1 MATTDNNNMLI
12 EYNPSQ
18 VGVTDAANPTN
29 AANLTIAADST
40 PANPS
45 DSSTTISD
53 NHNVDSTTGWKWRYP
68 EIRFPEFKKTSI
80 LLDVRTELIKE
91 FHNKLGSEMLQRFR
105 ESCFGAYLNY
115 STKKHT
121 PGTAMHLMVSQQVI
135 REGADEDE
143 LWFLVG
149 DKFVRFSKYEY
160 ALVTGL
166 RFGPTN
172 FDPNEDYEL
181 QTNGVYRKF
190 IDPENEFGKKGAEYE
205 FVFQWFKN
213 APKNKKTRASL
224 LKIAK
229 VLFVHGFFYAIDKR
243 QRIANWL
250 WELVERE
257 DEWETFPWG
266 AYSFQILM
274 FRMKNAAVK
283 PQDNYHIFGFSHA
296 FMHFILEAVPG
307 LADKITSKTKHKC
320 VQPRLLKRLFLKKSV
335 NLYLDFFD
343 KQDIQCHEKLE
354 PTEQELIDYT
364 WWPHVDD
371 DVRSSVKY
379 IHKESNAKKT
389 QIKRTLEQSSV
400 PAQCH
405 GSITA
410 EEFRPQKRART
421 TESPNADSYELLTRI
436 LEGVRQENE
445 LLEQR
450 LVREIREIA
459 ERASRKSDDLR
470 SEIEKLKKTVEELQR
485 HSNYV
490 PFEENVLNFEPSS
503 PTGRG
508 RQSPPP
514 PPKTK
519 TPSPPPVINPPSPSV
534 QTTAQTTTQ
543 TTAQIKTKK
552 TEQTKTRNI
561 AQSTAPKTQKAQGR
575 TPKRKT
581 SPPPPSADDLYVP
594 FDGNFI
600 DDIEAFTDKTD
611 YVRFRG
617 EGEPEFTPIERLHII
632 SKYPNP
638 IKVRRVTVNKAKANK
653 FITIRRAV
661 RPPKDSEFD
670 TYMNSDH
677 MKAYIAYLESG
688 SKEMRDCG
696 SGMFQYEDASYFKE
710 VENPEVQM
718 DVQTIDSYLRILH
731 LNPEFLGCHPEARE
745 KYLIYPSIFCTF
757 LTAASESMYHNNKA
771 SAISDKDK
779 GQMEKLDLENDYVK
793 VLLDIV
799 QGKPVE
805 LIESWGQLVPITAVD
820 KIYVV
825 WLAHGHFYPLVV
837 DLVKCEVWLI
847 DSLANSSDEAKRFSR
862 YEATMCLRRIL
873 PALLQL
879 SGFYDVRKDLKPVNR
894 EWDLRFADKDHCFEQ
909 TDGLSCGPFACKM
922 MEVLVTRRQLPNITE
937 KNMKHIRRG
946 IAERIFSFSKPAPV
960 KTS

>member
-18 VGVTDAANPTN
+18 VGLTDAANPTN
-29 AANLTIAADST
+29 AANLTIAADSN

-80 LLDVRTELIKE
+80 LLDFRTELINE
-91 FHNKLGSEMLQRFR
+91 FHNKLGSKMLQRFR

-115 STKKHT
+115 PTNKHT
-121 PGTAMHLMVSQQVI
+121 PGTAMHLMLSQQVI

-172 FDPNEDYEL
+172 FDPNEDYEI

-213 APKNKKTRASL
+213 APKKK
-224 LKIAK
+224 K
-229 VLFVHGFFYAIDKR
+229 H
-243 QRIANWL
+243 RIANWL
-250 WELVERE
+250 WE
-257 DEWETFPWG
+257 
-266 AYSFQILM
+266 
-274 FRMKNAAVK
+274 MKNAVVK

-296 FMHFILEAVPG
+296 FMHFIAEAVPG
-307 LADKITSKTKHKC
+307 LADIITSKTKHKC
-320 VQPRLLKRLFLKKSV
+320 VQPRLLKRLFLKKSLK
-335 NLYLDFFD
+335 LYLNFFD
-343 KQDIQCHEKLE
+343 KQDIQCFEKLE
-354 PTEQELIDYT
+354 PTKQELIDYT
-364 WWPHVDD
+364 WWHHVAD
-371 DVRSSVKY
+371 DVRSSVRY
-379 IHKESNAKKT
+379 IHRESNKAKKALLL
-389 QIKRTLEQSSV
+389 KRTREQSPV
-400 PAQCH
+400 P
-405 GSITA
+405 
-410 EEFRPQKRART
+410 EVEPRPQKRART
-421 TESPNADSYELLTRI
+421 TERPNVDSSELLTRI
-436 LEGVRQENE
+436 LEGVRRENE
-445 LLEQR
+445 LCVQMVMRE
-450 LVREIREIA
+450 VREIQEMN
-459 ERASRKSDDLR
+459 SRKADDLR

-519 TPSPPPVINPPSPSV
+519 TPSPPPVINPPSPSA

-543 TTAQIKTKK
+543 TTAQITTQK

-561 AQSTAPKTQKAQGR
+561 AQST
-575 TPKRKT
+575 
-581 SPPPPSADDLYVP
+581 ADDLYVP

-600 DDIEAFTDKTD
+600 DDIEAFADKTD

-617 EGEPEFTPIERLHII
+617 EGEPEFTPIERLNIKI
-632 SKYPNP
+632 SKHLNP

-653 FITIRRAV
+653 FITIRCAV

-670 TYMNSDH
+670 TYMNSEH
-677 MKAYIAYLESG
+677 MMAYIAYLESG
-688 SKEMRDCG
+688 SKEMQDCG

-710 VENPEVQM
+710 VENPEVLM
-718 DVQTIDSYLRILH
+718 DQQTIDSYLRILH
-731 LNPEFLGCHPEARE
+731 LNPEFLGCHPESRE

-757 LTAASESMYHNNKA
+757 LTVASESMYHNNKA
-771 SAISDKDK
+771 SAISDEDK
-779 GQMEKLDLENDYVK
+779 GQMEKLDPENASVK

-879 SGFYDVRKDLKPVNR
+879 TGFYDVRKDLKPVNR

-909 TDGLSCGPFACKM
+909 NDGKSCGPFACKM

-937 KNMKHIRRG
+937 QNMKHIRRG

-960 KTS
+960 IAIANNI

>member
-53 NHNVDSTTGWKWRYP
+53 NHNVDSTT
-68 EIRFPEFKKTSI
+68 
-80 LLDVRTELIKE
+80 
-91 FHNKLGSEMLQRFR
+91 
-105 ESCFGAYLNY
+105 
-115 STKKHT
+115 
-121 PGTAMHLMVSQQVI
+121 GTAMHLMVSQQVI

-250 WELVERE
+250 WELVEWE

-307 LADKITSKTKHKC
+307 LADIITSKTKHKC

-379 IHKESNAKKT
+379 IHKKSNAKKT
-389 QIKRTLEQSSV
+389 LIKRTLEQSSV
-400 PAQCH
+400 PAQCQGD

-410 EEFRPQKRART
+410 EEVRPQKRART
-421 TESPNADSYELLTRI
+421 TESPNVDSSELLTRI

-519 TPSPPPVINPPSPSV
+519 TPSPPP
-534 QTTAQTTTQ
+534 
-543 TTAQIKTKK
+543 
-552 TEQTKTRNI
+552 
-561 AQSTAPKTQKAQGR
+561 
-575 TPKRKT
+575 RKT
-581 SPPPPSADDLYVP
+581 PPPPPSADDLYVP

-600 DDIEAFTDKTD
+600 DDIEAFADKTD

-617 EGEPEFTPIERLHII
+617 EGEPEFTPIERLHIKI
-632 SKYPNP
+632 SKYLNP
-638 IKVRRVTVNKAKANK
+638 IQVRRVTVNKAKADK

-670 TYMNSDH
+670 TYMNSEH
-677 MKAYIAYLESG
+677 MMAYIAYLESG

-710 VENPEVQM
+710 VENPEVLM
-718 DVQTIDSYLRILH
+718 DQQ
-731 LNPEFLGCHPEARE
+731 
-745 KYLIYPSIFCTF
+745 TF

-771 SAISDKDK
+771 SAISDEDK
-779 GQMEKLDLENDYVK
+779 GQMEKLIRSRKCVN
-793 VLLDIV
+793 
-799 QGKPVE
+799 QG
-805 LIESWGQLVPITAVD
+805 LARYSVD

-847 DSLANSSDEAKRFSR
+847 DSLANQSNEAKRFSR

-873 PALLQL
+873 PALLPL
-879 SGFYDVRKDLKPVNR
+879 TGFYDVRKDLKPVNR

-909 TDGLSCGPFACKM
+909 TDGKSCGPFACKM

-960 KTS
+960 ITS

>member
-1 MATTDNNNMLI
+1 
-12 EYNPSQ
+12 
-18 VGVTDAANPTN
+18 
-29 AANLTIAADST
+29 
-40 PANPS
+40 
-45 DSSTTISD
+45 
-53 NHNVDSTTGWKWRYP
+53 
-68 EIRFPEFKKTSI
+68 
-80 LLDVRTELIKE
+80 
-91 FHNKLGSEMLQRFR
+91 MLQRFR

-115 STKKHT
+115 PTKKHT
-121 PGTAMHLMVSQQVI
+121 PGTAMHLMLSQQVI

-296 FMHFILEAVPG
+296 FMHFILEAVPD
-307 LADKITSKTKHKC
+307 LADIITSKTKHKC

-335 NLYLDFFD
+335 KLYMDFFD

-354 PTEQELIDYT
+354 PTEQKLIDYT

-400 PAQCH
+400 PAQCQGD

-410 EEFRPQKRART
+410 EEVRPQKRART
-421 TESPNADSYELLTRI
+421 TESPNVDSSELLTRI

-450 LVREIREIA
+450 LV
-459 ERASRKSDDLR
+459 

-519 TPSPPPVINPPSPSV
+519 TPSPPPVINPPSPSA

-543 TTAQIKTKK
+543 TTAQIITKK

-561 AQSTAPKTQKAQGR
+561 AQSTGLKTQKAQGR
-575 TPKRKT
+575 TPERKT
-581 SPPPPSADDLYVP
+581 PPPPPSADDLYVP

-600 DDIEAFTDKTD
+600 DDIEAFADKTD

-617 EGEPEFTPIERLHII
+617 EGEPEFTPIERLHIKI
-632 SKYPNP
+632 SKYLNP

-670 TYMNSDH
+670 TYMNSEH
-677 MKAYIAYLESG
+677 MMAYIAYLESG
-688 SKEMRDCG
+688 SKEKRDCG
-696 SGMFQYEDASYFKE
+696 TGMCQYEDASYFKE

-718 DVQTIDSYLRILH
+718 DVQT
-731 LNPEFLGCHPEARE
+731 
-745 KYLIYPSIFCTF
+745 F

-771 SAISDKDK
+771 SAISGEDK
-779 GQMEKLDLENDYVK
+779 GKMEKLNPENDAVK
-793 VLLDIV
+793 ILLDFL

-825 WLAHGHFYPLVV
+825 WLAHEHFYPLII
-837 DLVKCEVWLI
+837 DLVRCEVWLI
-847 DSLANSSDEAKRFSR
+847 DSLANQANEVKRFSR
-862 YEATMCLRRIL
+862 YEVTMCLRRIL

-879 SGFYDVRKDLKPVNR
+879 TGFYDVRKDLKPVNR

-909 TDGLSCGPFACKM
+909 IDGKSCGPFSCKM

-937 KNMKHIRRG
+937 KNMKYIRRG
-946 IAERIFSFSKPAPV
+946 IAERIFSFSKPAP
-960 KTS
+960 KETSLLDFVTN

>member
-18 VGVTDAANPTN
+18 VGLTDAANPTN
-29 AANLTIAADST
+29 AANLTIAADSN

-80 LLDVRTELIKE
+80 LLDVRTKLIKE
-91 FHNKLGSEMLQRFR
+91 FHNKLGSNMLQRFR

-115 STKKHT
+115 PTNKHT
-121 PGTAMHLMVSQQVI
+121 PGTAMHLMLSQQVI

-172 FDPNEDYEL
+172 FDPNEDYEI

-213 APKNKKTRASL
+213 APKKKKTRASL

-257 DEWETFPWG
+257 DDWETFPWG

-274 FRMKNAAVK
+274 FRMKNAVVK

-296 FMHFILEAVPG
+296 FMHFIAEVVPG
-307 LADKITSKTKHKC
+307 LADIITSKTKHKC
-320 VQPRLLKRLFLKKSV
+320 VQPRLLKRLFLKKSLK
-335 NLYLDFFD
+335 LYLNFFD
-343 KQDIQCHEKLE
+343 KQDIQCFEKLE
-354 PTEQELIDYT
+354 PTKQELIDYT
-364 WWPHVDD
+364 WWHHVAD
-371 DVRSSVKY
+371 DVRSSVRY
-379 IHKESNAKKT
+379 IHRESNKAKKALLL
-389 QIKRTLEQSSV
+389 KRTREQSPV
-400 PAQCH
+400 P
-405 GSITA
+405 
-410 EEFRPQKRART
+410 EVEPRPQKRART
-421 TESPNADSYELLTRI
+421 TERPNVDSSELLTRI
-436 LEGVRQENE
+436 LEGVRRENE
-445 LLEQR
+445 LCVQMVMRE
-450 LVREIREIA
+450 VREIQEMN
-459 ERASRKSDDLR
+459 SRKADDLR

-519 TPSPPPVINPPSPSV
+519 TPSPPPVINPPSPSA

-543 TTAQIKTKK
+543 TTAQITTQK

-561 AQSTAPKTQKAQGR
+561 AQST
-575 TPKRKT
+575 
-581 SPPPPSADDLYVP
+581 ADDLYVP

-600 DDIEAFTDKTD
+600 DDIEAFADKTD

-617 EGEPEFTPIERLHII
+617 EGEPEFTPIERLNIKI
-632 SKYPNP
+632 SKHLNP

-670 TYMNSDH
+670 TYMNSEH
-677 MKAYIAYLESG
+677 MMAYIAYLESG

-710 VENPEVQM
+710 VENPEVLM
-718 DVQTIDSYLRILH
+718 DQQTIDSYLRILH
-731 LNPEFLGCHPEARE
+731 LNPEFLGCHPESRE

-757 LTAASESMYHNNKA
+757 FTAASESMYHNNKA
-771 SAISDKDK
+771 SAISDEDK
-779 GQMEKLDLENDYVK
+779 GQMEKLDPENASVK

-879 SGFYDVRKDLKPVNR
+879 TGFYDVRKDLKPVNR

-909 TDGLSCGPFACKM
+909 TDGKSCGPFACKM

-937 KNMKHIRRG
+937 QNMKHIRRG

-960 KTS
+960 IAIANNI

>member
-29 AANLTIAADST
+29 AANLTIAADSN

-91 FHNKLGSEMLQRFR
+91 FHNKLGSKMLQRFR
-105 ESCFGAYLNY
+105 ESCFGAHLNY
-115 STKKHT
+115 PTKKHT
-121 PGTAMHLMVSQQVI
+121 PGTAMHLMLSQQVI

-160 ALVTGL
+160 APVTGL

-172 FDPNEDYEL
+172 FDPNEDYEI

-205 FVFQWFKN
+205 FVFQWFKK
-213 APKNKKTRASL
+213 APKNKK
-224 LKIAK
+224 
-229 VLFVHGFFYAIDKR
+229 H
-243 QRIANWL
+243 RIANWL

-257 DEWETFPWG
+257 DEWEMFPWG

-296 FMHFILEAVPG
+296 FMHFILEVVPG
-307 LADKITSKTKHKC
+307 LADIITSKTKHKC

-335 NLYLDFFD
+335 KLYLDFFD
-343 KQDIQCHEKLE
+343 KQNIQSHEKLE

-364 WWPHVDD
+364 WWSHVDD

-379 IHKESNAKKT
+379 IHRESNTKKT

-400 PAQCH
+400 PAQCQ
-405 GSITA
+405 GDDSITA
-410 EEFRPQKRART
+410 EEVRPQKRART
-421 TESPNADSYELLTRI
+421 TESPNVDSYELLTRI

-519 TPSPPPVINPPSPSV
+519 TPSPPPVINPPSPSA

-543 TTAQIKTKK
+543 TTAQITTKK

-561 AQSTAPKTQKAQGR
+561 AQSTTLKTQKAQGR
-575 TPKRKT
+575 TPERKT
-581 SPPPPSADDLYVP
+581 PPPPSADDLYVP

-600 DDIEAFTDKTD
+600 DDIEAFADKTD
-611 YVRFRG
+611 YVRLRG
-617 EGEPEFTPIERLHII
+617 EGEPEFTPIERLHIKI
-632 SKYPNP
+632 SKYLTP
-638 IKVRRVTVNKAKANK
+638 IKVRRVTVKKAKANNK

-670 TYMNSDH
+670 TYMNSKH

-688 SKEMRDCG
+688 SKEKRDCG
-696 SGMFQYEDASYFKE
+696 TGMCQYEDASYFKE

-745 KYLIYPSIFCTF
+745 KYLIHPSIFCTF

-771 SAISDKDK
+771 SAISGEDK
-779 GQMEKLDLENDYVK
+779 GKMEKLNPENDAVK
-793 VLLDIV
+793 ILLDLL

-820 KIYVV
+820 MIYVV
-825 WLAHGHFYPLVV
+825 WLAHEHFYPLVI
-837 DLVKCEVWLI
+837 DLVRCEVWLI
-847 DSLANSSDEAKRFSR
+847 DSLANQSNEVKRFSR
-862 YEATMCLRRIL
+862 YEVRMCLRRIL
-873 PALLQL
+873 PL
-879 SGFYDVRKDLKPVNR
+879 FY
-894 EWDLRFADKDHCFEQ
+894 
-909 TDGLSCGPFACKM
+909 S
-922 MEVLVTRRQLPNITE
+922 
-937 KNMKHIRRG
+937 
-946 IAERIFSFSKPAPV
+946 
-960 KTS
+960 

>member
-29 AANLTIAADST
+29 AANLTIAADSN

-53 NHNVDSTTGWKWRYP
+53 DHNVDSTANWLEM
-68 EIRFPEFKKTSI
+68 EISGNQISGI

-91 FHNKLGSEMLQRFR
+91 FHNKLGSKMLQRFR

-115 STKKHT
+115 PTKKHT
-121 PGTAMHLMVSQQVI
+121 PGTAMHLMLSQQVI
-135 REGADEDE
+135 KEGADEDE

-172 FDPNEDYEL
+172 FDPNEDYEI

-205 FVFQWFKN
+205 FVFQWFKK

-307 LADKITSKTKHKC
+307 LTDIITSKTKHKC

-335 NLYLDFFD
+335 KLYLNFFD

-371 DVRSSVKY
+371 DVRSSIKY
-379 IHKESNAKKT
+379 IQKESNAKKT

-400 PAQCH
+400 PAQWQGD

-410 EEFRPQKRART
+410 EEVRPQKRART
-421 TESPNADSYELLTRI
+421 TESPNVESSELLTRI

-519 TPSPPPVINPPSPSV
+519 TP
-534 QTTAQTTTQ
+534 
-543 TTAQIKTKK
+543 
-552 TEQTKTRNI
+552 
-561 AQSTAPKTQKAQGR
+561 QGR
-575 TPKRKT
+575 TPERKT
-581 SPPPPSADDLYVP
+581 PRTPPSADDLYVP
-594 FDGNFI
+594 FDDNFI
-600 DDIEAFTDKTD
+600 DDIEAFADKTD
-611 YVRFRG
+611 YVRLRG
-617 EGEPEFTPIERLHII
+617 EEEPEFTAIERLYIKI
-632 SKYPNP
+632 SKYLTP
-638 IKVRRVTVNKAKANK
+638 IKVPRVSVRKAKANNK

-670 TYMNSDH
+670 TYMNSKH

-688 SKEMRDCG
+688 SKEKRDCG

-710 VENPEVQM
+710 VESPEVKM
-718 DVQTIDSYLRILH
+718 DIQTIDSYLRILH

-757 LTAASESMYHNNKA
+757 LTAASESMYHNNK
-771 SAISDKDK
+771 SSSISGEDKRK
-779 GQMEKLDLENDYVK
+779 MEKLNPENDAVK
-793 VLLDIV
+793 ILLDLL
-799 QGKPVE
+799 QGKPIE

-825 WLAHGHFYPLVV
+825 WLAHEHFYPLVI

-847 DSLANSSDEAKRFSR
+847 DTLANQANEVKRFSR
-862 YEATMCLRRIL
+862 YEGTMCLRRIL
-873 PALLQL
+873 PAIL
-879 SGFYDVRKDLKPVNR
+879 
-894 EWDLRFADKDHCFEQ
+894 
-909 TDGLSCGPFACKM
+909 
-922 MEVLVTRRQLPNITE
+922 
-937 KNMKHIRRG
+937 
-946 IAERIFSFSKPAPV
+946 
-960 KTS
+960 

>member
-115 STKKHT
+115 PTKKHT

-181 QTNGVYRKF
+181 QTNGVYRKLSTPRTSLERRARSTNLF
-190 IDPENEFGKKGAEYE
+190 FNSSRTLPRIKK
-205 FVFQWFKN
+205 
-213 APKNKKTRASL
+213 
-224 LKIAK
+224 
-229 VLFVHGFFYAIDKR
+229 H
-243 QRIANWL
+243 RIANWL

-257 DEWETFPWG
+257 DE
-266 AYSFQILM
+266 
-274 FRMKNAAVK
+274 MKNAAVK

-307 LADKITSKTKHKC
+307 LADIITSKTKHKC
-320 VQPRLLKRLFLKKSV
+320 VQPLLLKRLFLKKSV

-400 PAQCH
+400 PAQCQGD

-410 EEFRPQKRART
+410 EEVRPQKRART
-421 TESPNADSYELLTRI
+421 TESPNVDSSELLTRI

-490 PFEENVLNFEPSS
+490 PFEENVLNFESSS

-514 PPKTK
+514 PPKSK
-519 TPSPPPVINPPSPSV
+519 TPSPSPVINPPSPSA

-543 TTAQIKTKK
+543 TTAQITTTK

-561 AQSTAPKTQKAQGR
+561 AQSTALKKQKAQGR
-575 TPKRKT
+575 TPERKT
-581 SPPPPSADDLYVP
+581 PPPPPSADDLYVP

-600 DDIEAFTDKTD
+600 DDIEAFADKTD

-632 SKYPNP
+632 SKYLNP

-670 TYMNSDH
+670 TYMNSNH

-731 LNPEFLGCHPEARE
+731 LNPEFLGCHPESRE

-757 LTAASESMYHNNKA
+757 FTAASESMYHNNKA
-771 SAISDKDK
+771 SAISDEDK
-779 GQMEKLDLENDYVK
+779 GQMEKLDPENASVK

-805 LIESWGQLVPITAVD
+805 LIESWGQLVPITTVD

-847 DSLANSSDEAKRFSR
+847 DSLANQSNEAKRFSR

-879 SGFYDVRKDLKPVNR
+879 TGFYDVRKDLKPVNR

-909 TDGLSCGPFACKM
+909 TDGKSCGPFACKM

-960 KTS
+960 TTS